1 MGFHFNAFIIIW
13 HTYFDEKE
21 LFWVLKD
28 VKSLVYFLFNFVLF
42 KGLRHGMTTE
52 TEFQKMNY
60 LGNSRDDL
68 TKHKN
73 TCFLKRKL
81 LFIQAIFSFFSSN
94 MERREFAIQILAFF
108 FSVSKNV
115 TEFICARK
123 YLFPWDMDNG
133 HAFFLQFL
141 TIISYETKVKVR
153 KWRNCITTLLL
164 SWFQNFADF
173 FASKKP

>member
-1 MGFHFNAFIIIW
+1 MGLHFNAFIIIW

-115 TEFICARK
+115 TEFICARN
-123 YLFPWDMDNG
+123 YLFPWDMHNG
-133 HAFFLQFL
+133 YFCLQFL
-141 TIISYETKVKVR
+141 IITSYETKAKVR

-164 SWFQNFADF
+164 SWIQNFADF